1 MVQKKSHK
9 TRDLIVSTALEQ
21 AATVGLEGISL
32 GGIAAAVGMSKSGL
46 FAHFKS
52 KEDLQLAV
60 IDAALVL
67 FQAMVIA
74 PALQNPKGLPR
85 LRALYNHYLDW
96 MAGSSGLATCPF
108 AVFIQEYDARPG
120 AIRDLLVKS
129 EVQWRETLAEFAAAA
144 IRSGH
149 LEETISPTQ
158 LTFELIG
165 VAFSF
170 QVSHG
175 LLAAEDARQQA
186 AIAFDRLV
194 AKRQQAGA

>member
-1 MVQKKSHK
+1 MVQKKSHT

-32 GGIAAAVGMSKSGL
+32 GGIAAEVGMSKSGL

-52 KEDLQLAV
+52 KEGLQLAV
-60 IDAALVL
+60 LEAALVL
-67 FQAMVIA
+67 FQAAVLK
-74 PALQNPKGLPR
+74 PALKNPQGLPR
-85 LRALYNHYLDW
+85 LRALYTHYLDW

-108 AVFIQEYDARPG
+108 TVFIQEYDARPG
-120 AIRDLLVKS
+120 PVRDLLVKS
-129 EVQWRETLAEFAAAA
+129 EIQWRKTLSDVAEAA

-149 LEETISPTQ
+149 LEDTISPAQ
-158 LTFELIG
+158 LAFELIG
-165 VAFSF
+165 AAFSF

-186 AIAFDRLV
+186 ARAFDRLV
-194 AKRQQAGA
+194 AAPRQTGH